1 MRLNEPGN
9 FIRQRGRG
17 KRSSGDIV
25 HFTRRLRRRR
35 RERKTRS
42 VVKLLRQPTDELVKF
57 FSIDFPGVLA
67 EDFFLTQSETALDDE
82 KLYVNSWLLTRDV
95 SDHIF
100 D

>member
-17 KRSSGDIV
+17 KRSGDIV
-25 HFTRRLRRRR
+25 HFTRRLRRCR

-82 KLYVNSWLLTRDV
+82 KLYVNSWLRTRDV

>member
-1 MRLNEPGN
+1 MRLNEPRN

-67 EDFFLTQSETALDDE
+67 EDFFLTQSETALDDCL
-82 KLYVNSWLLTRDV
+82 LYTSPSPRDRG
-95 SDHIF
+95 
-100 D
+100 